1 VTAAG
6 DDRGGAPVTATAGY
20 AAIVVL
26 HESRGELA
34 ALLASLERVAAPAP
48 RLVVVDTGRDDGG
61 ADLAGAH
68 GAEVIVR
75 RDNPGFGA
83 ACNLGLARVGEDVA
97 VLLNPDTE
105 VLDDSLA
112 RLARIAADHPGA
124 LHAPRL
130 LDPDGGVQRSA
141 HPLPGTIGA
150 LVPALV
156 HPPLLPRAIRE
167 RVEPYRASAPRSVGW
182 AVAAC
187 LAATTDT
194 LRALGPFD
202 PAVHL
207 YAEDME
213 LCLKARGQHIPTVY
227 HPQLALRHTGG
238 HSIHRDGEPYAELAR
253 RRRDAVRQTRGG
265 RASRLDDV
273 AQAITF
279 ATRAAIKRPNDR
291 ERAQLDALL
300 KRRDPGRG
308 PGRGETG

>member
-1 VTAAG
+1 VTAA
-6 DDRGGAPVTATAGY
+6 AGY

-61 ADLAGAH
+61 ADLAAAH

-83 ACNLGLARVGEDVA
+83 ACNLGLARVGDGVA

-112 RLARIAADHPGA
+112 RLARIAVDHPSA

-130 LDPDGGVQRSA
+130 LDPDGSVQRSV

-150 LVPALV
+150 LVPALI

-167 RVEPYRASAPRSVGW
+167 RAEPHRSNTPRSVGW
-182 AVAAC
+182 AIAAC
-187 LAATTDT
+187 LAAATET

-202 PAVHL
+202 PDVHL

-213 LCLKARGQHIPTVY
+213 LCLKARARGIPTVY

-238 HSIHRDGEPYAELAR
+238 HSIHRHGEPHAELAR
-253 RRRDAVRQTRGG
+253 RRRAAVASTRGA
-265 RASRLDDV
+265 RAGRLDDV
-273 AQAITF
+273 AQALTF
-279 ATRAAIKRPNDR
+279 ATRAAVKRPNDR

-300 KRRDPGRG
+300 KQRDPGRG
-308 PGRGETG
+308 PGR